1 MLKRERGGPVM
12 SPVMAITKRSGL
24 GVIVVIQTNSWA
36 PEFLSRWRLPEGTA
50 IVAAIVALL
59 SAASANAQNQRAP
72 EPGALEE
79 VVVTAQKREQN
90 SQDVGLSLT
99 VFSASDLRDL
109 GVTSAQDLAKQT
121 PGLSFNQN
129 ANDDVS
135 MTFSL
140 RGVGLNDFSG
150 FNESPVAM
158 YFDGV
163 YQATL
168 AGNNS
173 QLFDIERV
181 EVLKGPQGTLFG
193 RNTTGGL
200 VQFISRKPTDQ
211 PEAYADVTVGEFN
224 LRRYEGAV
232 SGPVNNWLKVRV
244 SAVSLEN
251 DGYVKEH
258 FPNIADAGSGNEYGL
273 RLQLEAT
280 PTERTDVLVSTYY
293 TDAKFIPTPYKHS
306 SVFLGP
312 DGHTVEFL
320 PGNEVNPLCPGKPGA
335 DCLGY
340 VDRDPNPWSIDN
352 NRQGLSDLQKFGA
365 AVTIDQTFERF
376 KFTSIT
382 AFQNVNK
389 LYQEDSDAGPVPGIQ
404 VDDLVNSQQW
414 SQELRLTGGSD
425 PLRWTSGLYYF
436 GRVVRSGPK
445 VDLTGV
451 GFITGQAFVHDDT
464 QSYAAFG
471 QLEYDLTP
479 HWTAIAGL
487 RYTHERRVFDL
498 IADDE
503 SGLAVSFGFPP
514 NPIIDFSPATVG
526 DLAVHD
532 NGSVS
537 ARAELEWR
545 PTDLV
550 MLYSSWA
557 RGVKGAGFNQD
568 PGLNGPRDPNTIP
581 VGQEVL
587 NAYELGI
594 KSTEWT
600 GKLRANAA
608 VFYYDYK
615 GFQAFTFEN
624 LLNELSNKN
633 AQIYGF
639 EADIQAHPTEGWYFR
654 LGLELLH
661 SNLEGLTAEDDFT
674 KETVPL
680 GDRQMALAP
689 HVQANGQAR
698 YQWPLG
704 NGHLGLQA
712 DVSYVGS
719 QYLQIDNNPTS
730 FQPAYAVID
739 GRLAYA
745 TSDDRYSIALW
756 EKNIADKEYRT
767 FNGPIA
773 SNGYTLQQFGRP
785 RWVGVTFRV
794 NF

>member
-1 MLKRERGGPVM
+1 MITQKVSSAPGILDFIRLEKSIAIWVGLVVVLSATPV
-12 SPVMAITKRSGL
+12 SAQSRRSSEGL
-24 GVIVVIQTNSWA
+24 G
-36 PEFLSRWRLPEGTA
+36 
-50 IVAAIVALL
+50 
-59 SAASANAQNQRAP
+59 
-72 EPGALEE
+72 LEE

-99 VFSASDLRDL
+99 VFSATDVRDL
-109 GVTSAQDLAKQT
+109 GITNAQDLAKQT

-173 QLFDIERV
+173 QLFDIERI

-200 VQFISRKPTDQ
+200 VHFISRKPTNQ
-211 PEAYADVTVGEFN
+211 FEAYADVSVGEFG
-224 LRRYEGAV
+224 LRRYESAI
-232 SGPVNNWLKVRV
+232 SGPVNGWLKVRL
-244 SAVSLEN
+244 SAVNLEN
-251 DGYVKEH
+251 DGYVKER
-258 FPNIADAGSGNEYGL
+258 FPGVADAGSGNEYGA
-273 RLQLEAT
+273 RLQLEAA
-280 PTERTDVLVSTYY
+280 PAEHTDVLLSTYY
-293 TDAKFIPTPYKHS
+293 TDAKFIPTPYKHA
-306 SVFLGP
+306 SVFLAP

-320 PGNEVNPLCPGKPGA
+320 PGNEANPLCPGKPGA

-365 AVTIDQTFERF
+365 AVTIEQGFGGF
-376 KFTSIT
+376 NFTSIT

-389 LYQEDSDAGPVPGIQ
+389 LYQEDSDAGPVPGIK

-414 SQELRLTGGSD
+414 SEELRLAGGTT

-436 GRVVRSGPK
+436 GRVVHSGPR

-451 GFITGQAFVHDDT
+451 GFITGQAFVRDDT
-464 QSYAAFG
+464 QSYAAFA
-471 QLEYDLTP
+471 QAEYDFAP
-479 HWTAIAGL
+479 QWTAVAGL

-498 IADDE
+498 MADDE
-503 SGLAVSFGFPP
+503 SGLATSFGFPP

-526 DLAVHD
+526 DLAIHN

-545 PTDLV
+545 PTDV
-550 MLYSSWA
+550 MLLYGSWA
-557 RGVKGAGFNQD
+557 RGIKGAGFNQD
-568 PGLNGPRDPNTIP
+568 PGLNGPRDPKTIP

-594 KSTEWT
+594 KSTESN
-600 GKLRANAA
+600 GKVRANAA

-615 GFQAFTFEN
+615 GFQAFTFQN

-639 EADIQAHPTEGWYFR
+639 EADVQAHPSEGWDFR

-661 SNLEGLTAEDDFT
+661 TNLVGLTAQDNFT
-674 KETVPL
+674 RATVAL

-689 HVQANGQAR
+689 RAQANGLAR
-698 YQWPLG
+698 YQWPVW
-704 NGHLGLQA
+704 NGHLSLQS
-712 DVSYVGS
+712 DVSYVGK
-719 QYLQIDNNPTS
+719 QFLQIDN
-730 FQPAYAVID
+730 
-739 GRLAYA
+739 
-745 TSDDRYSIALW
+745 
-756 EKNIADKEYRT
+756 
-767 FNGPIA
+767 
-773 SNGYTLQQFGRP
+773 
-785 RWVGVTFRV
+785 
-794 NF
+794 

>member
-1 MLKRERGGPVM
+1 M
-12 SPVMAITKRSGL
+12 I
-24 GVIVVIQTNSWA
+24 IQKISLA
-36 PEFLSRWRLPEGTA
+36 PEIKQFIRLRNVSPIVIALVSAFSVPPAFAQSQRLSEGF
-50 IVAAIVALL
+50 
-59 SAASANAQNQRAP
+59 
-72 EPGALEE
+72 GLEE

-90 SQDVGLSLT
+90 AQDVGLSLT
-99 VFSASDLRDL
+99 VFSASDLREL
-109 GVTSAQDLAKQT
+109 GITQAQDLAKQT

-150 FNESPVAM
+150 YNESPVAI

-211 PEAYADVTVGEFN
+211 FEAYADVSVGEFN
-224 LRRYEGAV
+224 LRRYESAI
-232 SGPVNNWLKVRV
+232 SGPINGWLKVRL
-244 SAVSLEN
+244 SAENLEN
-251 DGYVKEH
+251 NGYVKER
-258 FPNIADAGSGNEYGL
+258 FPGVADAGSGNEYGT

-280 PTERTDVLVSTYY
+280 PSEHTDVLLSTYY

-306 SVFLGP
+306 SVFLAP

-320 PGNEVNPLCPGKPGA
+320 PGNELNPLCPGKPGA

-365 AVTIDQTFERF
+365 AVTIDQAFEGF

-389 LYQEDSDAGPVPGIQ
+389 LYQEDSDAGPVAGIK

-414 SQELRLTGGSD
+414 SQELRLTGGTS
-425 PLRWTSGLYYF
+425 PLRWTTGLYYF
-436 GRVVRSGPK
+436 GREVHSGPR

-451 GFITGQAFVHDDT
+451 GFIIGQAFVHDDT

-471 QLEYDLTP
+471 QAEYDFAP
-479 HWTAIAGL
+479 HWTAVAGL
-487 RYTHERRVFDL
+487 RYTHEKRVFDL

-503 SGLAVSFGFPP
+503 SGLAQSFGFPP

-526 DLAVHD
+526 DLAIHD

-537 ARAELEWR
+537 ARAELDYR
-545 PTDLV
+545 PTDAVL
-550 MLYSSWA
+550 LYSSWA
-557 RGVKGAGFNQD
+557 RGIKGASFNQD

-587 NAYELGI
+587 TAYEMGI
-594 KSTEWT
+594 KSTEWD
-600 GKLRANAA
+600 GRVRANAA

-639 EADIQAHPTEGWYFR
+639 EADVQAHPSEGWDLR

-661 SNLEGLTAEDDFT
+661 TNLVGLTAEDNFT
-674 KETVPL
+674 RATVAL

-689 HVQANGQAR
+689 HAQGNGLVR
-698 YQWPLG
+698 YHWPVW
-704 NGHLGLQA
+704 NGHLALQG
-712 DVSYVGS
+712 DITYVGN
-719 QYLQIDNNPTS
+719 QFLQIDNNPTS
-730 FQPAYAVID
+730 FERAYAVVD
-739 GRLAYA
+739 GRFEY
-745 TSDDRYSIALW
+745 TDSNDRYSIALW
-756 EKNIADKEYRT
+756 GKNIADKAYRT

-773 SNGYTLQQFGRP
+773 SNGYDLQQYGKP
-785 RWVGVTFRV
+785 RWIGATFRV